1 MKCPYCGNPDTKV
14 IDSRPAE
21 DGGSIRKK
29 TCLRYMWEAFYNL

>member
-21 DGGSIRKK
+21 DGELHSKK